1 MGTWT
6 AQILVGHS
14 HPNHGGIGARYQL
27 FLGENSRPCWECYPI
42 GTSSPGQV
50 WKNEGH
56 TIWIPP
62 GPGNILKC
70 GLLMVALHCFD
81 PMGSQAVN
89 KELVSSAKSMSKV
102 IMDKRVDFDQGIY
115 TGIKDKMSPIL
126 TDKQFKELYDMAKKM
141 RKIPYDESVKDRDS
155 RIKLIVTIFGGSSI
169 AGQEKEF
176 KKHKYNVEIAYS
188 EWID

>member
-1 MGTWT
+1 MATCT
-6 AQILVGHS
+6 AQILVGLA
-14 HPNHGGIGARYQL
+14 HPNHGGINPSYQL
-27 FLGENSRPCWECYPI
+27 FLSENSRPCWECFPI
-42 GTSSPGQV
+42 GPSSPGQV

-56 TIWIPP
+56 TVWIPP
-62 GPGNILKC
+62 GPGEDILKC
-70 GLLMVALHCFD
+70 GLLMVALHCLD
-81 PMGSQAVN
+81 RVGPVTVN
-89 KELVSSAKSMSKV
+89 KELVNSAKSMSKN
-102 IMDKRVDFDQGIY
+102 IMDKRVDFDQGIFD
-115 TGIKDKMSPIL
+115 GKNSKEIL

>member
-6 AQILVGHS
+6 AQILVGRS

-27 FLGENSRPCWECYPI
+27 FLGENSRPSWECFPI
-42 GTSSPGQV
+42 GPSSPGQV

-56 TIWIPP
+56 TVWIPP
-62 GPGNILKC
+62 GPENILKC

-126 TDKQFKELYDMAKKM
+126 TDKQFKELYGMAKKI
-141 RKIPYDESVKDRDS
+141 KIDDS
-155 RIKLIVTIFGGSSI
+155 DKLIVTVLAGSSI
-169 AGQEKEF
+169 AGQLKEL
-176 KKHKYNVEIAYS
+176 KKHKYDFEVCFSDIITGNNFLK
-188 EWID
+188 

>member
-1 MGTWT
+1 MATCT
-6 AQILVGHS
+6 AQILVGLA
-14 HPNHGGIGARYQL
+14 HPNHGGINPSYQL
-27 FLGENSRPCWECYPI
+27 FLSENSRPCWECFPI
-42 GTSSPGQV
+42 GPSSPGQV

-56 TIWIPP
+56 TVWIPP
-62 GPGNILKC
+62 DPGNILKC
-70 GLLMVALHCFD
+70 GLLMVALHCLD
-81 PMGSQAVN
+81 RVGPVTVN
-89 KELVSSAKSMSKV
+89 KELVNSAKSMSKN
-102 IMDKRVDFDQGIY
+102 IMDKRVDFDQGIFD
-115 TGIKDKMSPIL
+115 GKNSKEIL